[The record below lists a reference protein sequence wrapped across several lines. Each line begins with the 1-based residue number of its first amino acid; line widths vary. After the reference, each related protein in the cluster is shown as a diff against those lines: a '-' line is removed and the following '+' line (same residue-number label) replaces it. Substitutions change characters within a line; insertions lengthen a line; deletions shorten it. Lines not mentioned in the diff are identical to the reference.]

1 MQRISLSINWG
12 VAKFVFLHQVSE
24 GNLRDSIRTQTQY
37 SLDDENRS
45 VECSRLD
52 TCTCHRVENSIIT
65 RVMENARKAVVIR
78 IVVGKTQNLDL
89 LLIPPVVNDTPL
101 KESFVINE
109 DAFVTSTYKHKKQTF
124 DRSLF
129 LYGYYMSRLERIELP
144 IKISQLKKN

>member
-1 MQRISLSINWG
+1 MHSRAKSRQLRRLYIVWLTKTG
-12 VAKFVFLHQVSE
+12 VWNDVGLIGVTGVK
-24 GNLRDSIRTQTQY
+24 
-37 SLDDENRS
+37 
-45 VECSRLD
+45 
-52 TCTCHRVENSIIT
+52 NSIIT
-65 RVMENARKAVVIR
+65 RVMENARTAVVIR

-89 LLIPPVVNDTPL
+89 PLLPPVVNDTPL

-144 IKISQLKKN
+144 IKISQLKMN

>member
-12 VAKFVFLHQVSE
+12 VAKFVFLHQVRE

-45 VECSRLD
+45 LECCRLD
-52 TCTCHRVENSIIT
+52 TCHRVENSIIT

-89 LLIPPVVNDTPL
+89 LLIPPVVNGTPL

-129 LYGYYMSRLERIELP
+129 LYEYYMSRLERIELP
-144 IKISQLKKN
+144 IKISQLKKS

>member
-1 MQRISLSINWG
+1 MQRISLSINLG
-12 VAKFVFLHQVSE
+12 VAKLVFLYQVSE

-45 VECSRLD
+45 LECSRLD
-52 TCTCHRVENSIIT
+52 TCHRVENSIIT

-78 IVVGKTQNLDL
+78 IVIGKTQNLGL

>member
-12 VAKFVFLHQVSE
+12 VVKLVFLHQVSE

-45 VECSRLD
+45 LECCRLD
-52 TCTCHRVENSIIT
+52 TCHRVENSIIT

-89 LLIPPVVNDTPL
+89 LLIPPVVNATPL

-144 IKISQLKKN
+144 IKISQLKKS

>member
-1 MQRISLSINWG
+1 M
-12 VAKFVFLHQVSE
+12 SE

-45 VECSRLD
+45 LECCLLD
-52 TCTCHRVENSIIT
+52 TCHRVENSIIT

>member
-1 MQRISLSINWG
+1 M
-12 VAKFVFLHQVSE
+12 SE

-45 VECSRLD
+45 LECCQLD
-52 TCTCHRVENSIIT
+52 TCHRVENSIIT

-89 LLIPPVVNDTPL
+89 LLIPPVVSDTPL

-109 DAFVTSTYKHKKQTF
+109 DAFVTSTYKQKKQTF

>member
-24 GNLRDSIRTQTQY
+24 GKLRDSIRTQTQY

-45 VECSRLD
+45 LECCRLD
-52 TCTCHRVENSIIT
+52 TCHRVENSIIT